1 MQWRKSWERS
11 FDEVK
16 YCSDAC
22 RRNRLSDS
30 DIALEQEILATLAQ
44 QRRGAVI
51 DPEQTIAGDRETVRQ
66 AVRRLAARGEV
77 EVVQSGRVV
86 DPSQAKGPIGV
97 RRCE

>member
-97 RRCE
+97 RRWE

>member
-30 DIALEQEILATLAQ
+30 DIALEQEILATLSQ

-51 DPEQTIAGDRETVRQ
+51 DPEQSIAGDRETVRQ

-86 DPSQAKGPIGV
+86 DPSHAKGPIGV